1 MKKFLAANYEKITL
15 GLSFICL
22 CLFILLSLLGNDDRD
37 AKPFRGQ
44 NGATLSQES
53 KTISLETKIPHG
65 LMPGELV
72 IIDGAEPD
80 FFNGNFTVETIL
92 LPENYTEV
100 VLLLSSG
107 KTISGKLKQSGAK
120 ELNREWRF
128 ATGFLSVRTKEGD
141 QDVRIA
147 ELEQL
152 WGSTM
157 LTIASENDN
166 EGESGGDFV
175 LSTYQKRGDVAEK
188 SESAS
193 GGKWIEGSSPKEGE
207 PSYDLF
213 TPPVLYVVNGRLET
227 SLPEEAK
234 PEKPPEEFGLRL
246 VAFEKVSYRFRIR
259 SWIGETPYLEDLL
272 HEFPAGSGR
281 YVRNRLQV
289 GVPYKENRNYKPG
302 TPSLLQTNTE
312 DPDKMIIVN
321 AFAVQQVRDPKTG
334 GIRPVGRAMV
344 KDFRLL
350 VKPFEIN
357 SFMDETHAGQ
367 YRIAVESASKDV
379 PVEKFTFEQ
388 NATGDSFR
396 LALRDYKILEIDI
409 PKSRVH
415 FEKQAMDPPE
425 LQRKWLSLPLD
436 DK

>member
-1 MKKFLAANYEKITL
+1 VKKFLAANYEKITL

-147 ELEQL
+147 E
-152 WGSTM
+152 
-157 LTIASENDN
+157 
-166 EGESGGDFV
+166 
-175 LSTYQKRGDVAEK
+175 
-188 SESAS
+188 
-193 GGKWIEGSSPKEGE
+193 
-207 PSYDLF
+207 
-213 TPPVLYVVNGRLET
+213 
-227 SLPEEAK
+227 
-234 PEKPPEEFGLRL
+234 
-246 VAFEKVSYRFRIR
+246 
-259 SWIGETPYLEDLL
+259 
-272 HEFPAGSGR
+272 
-281 YVRNRLQV
+281 
-289 GVPYKENRNYKPG
+289 
-302 TPSLLQTNTE
+302 
-312 DPDKMIIVN
+312 
-321 AFAVQQVRDPKTG
+321 
-334 GIRPVGRAMV
+334 
-344 KDFRLL
+344 
-350 VKPFEIN
+350 
-357 SFMDETHAGQ
+357 
-367 YRIAVESASKDV
+367 
-379 PVEKFTFEQ
+379 
-388 NATGDSFR
+388 
-396 LALRDYKILEIDI
+396 
-409 PKSRVH
+409 
-415 FEKQAMDPPE
+415 
-425 LQRKWLSLPLD
+425 
-436 DK
+436 